1 MLLLYRMSV
10 WLYALI
16 VRVIAPFHRRAGQF
30 ISQRKGIFERLEL
43 DFRNHEGKLIWVH
56 CASLGEYEQA
66 KPILDLLQERRPL
79 VKVLLTFFSPS
90 GLLGFKDQELV
101 DYLHYLPLDARGNAS
116 RFLETV
122 RPNLAIFIK
131 YELWYYYLM
140 ALNARNIPLLLVS
153 GIFRRS
159 QIFFHPMGKF
169 YLTALSTVN
178 HFFLQDDYSAALL
191 RSRSIRA
198 YTVAGDTRFDR
209 VLEVANAAG
218 EAPLVEAFRGNEK
231 LIVMGSVWPSDMK
244 YLLPI
249 VEANHDRFKFIIA
262 PHQVGDLRIYEKIH
276 ASAKYSELNK
286 GSASTLRVLIIDNYG
301 MLSKLYRYADYAI
314 VGGAFRG
321 ALHNVLEPAVYGI
334 PVFFGADASNEKFIE
349 AIELVK
355 HGGGFTY
362 ENSDHLQSKL
372 DEMTK
377 DADLYQ
383 EVCRLSRAYVTA
395 RTGASGQVMKKIE
408 ELI

>member
-16 VRVIAPFHRRAGQF
+16 VRLISPFHGRARQF
-30 ISQRKGIFERLEL
+30 ISHRRGIFERLES
-43 DFRNHEGKLIWVH
+43 DFKNHEGKLIWIH

-66 KPILDLLQERRPL
+66 RPILSQLQERRPT

-90 GLLGFKDQELV
+90 GLLAFKDHELV
-101 DYLHYLPLDARGNAS
+101 DFLDYLPLDSRRNAS

-122 RPNLAIFIK
+122 RPGLAIFIK

-140 ALNARNIPLLLVS
+140 TLKAKEIPLLLVS
-153 GIFRRS
+153 GIFRPS

-169 YLTALSTVN
+169 YLRALSTVN

-191 RSRSIRA
+191 RSRRIRA

-209 VLEVANAAG
+209 VLEVANG
-218 EAPLVEAFRGNEK
+218 VREVVFIDVFKGDEK
-231 LIVMGSVWPSDMK
+231 LIVLGSVWASDMSH
-244 YLLPI
+244 LLPI
-249 VEANHDRFKFIIA
+249 LEGNVADFKFIIA
-262 PHQVGDLRIYEKIH
+262 PHQIDDLGLYEKIPT
-276 ASAKYSELNK
+276 SVKYSELNEENAPTARVVIVDYY
-286 GSASTLRVLIIDNYG
+286 GS
-301 MLSKLYRYADYAI
+301 LSKLYGYADFAI

-334 PVFFGADASNEKFIE
+334 PVFFGADASNEKFVE

-355 HGGGFTY
+355 YGGGFTY
-362 ENSDHLQSKL
+362 SSATDLQSKL
-372 DEMTK
+372 DEMNE
-377 DADLYQ
+377 DPELYQ
-383 EVCRLSRAYVTA
+383 EVCGKSRAYVTG
-395 RTGASGQVMKKIE
+395 RTGASGHVMKKIE